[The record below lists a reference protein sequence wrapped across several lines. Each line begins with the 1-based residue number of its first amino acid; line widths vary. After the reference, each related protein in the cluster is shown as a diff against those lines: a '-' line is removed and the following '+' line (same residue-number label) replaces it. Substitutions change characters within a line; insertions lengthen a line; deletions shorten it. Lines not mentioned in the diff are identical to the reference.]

1 MPFRCNDVYYVI
13 RTFILT
19 FNEIRTNLHRICHVT
34 SSWVLENIQNIL
46 IKYRFTKANGMLIYY
61 CYWKKVL

>member
-13 RTFILT
+13 SIFILK
-19 FNEIRTNLHRICHVT
+19 FNEIRTNLHRISCYQFL
-34 SSWVLENIQNIL
+34 SLENIQNIL
-46 IKYRFTKANGMLIYY
+46 IKYQFTKANGWLIYY

>member
-13 RTFILT
+13 RTFILK
-19 FNEIRTNLHRICHVT
+19 FNEIRTNLLVFHVT

-46 IKYRFTKANGMLIYY
+46 IKNQFTKASGWLIYY